1 MSRRDASPP
10 AIQHER
16 DPFPKAVLPVKKLR
30 ASRRSPKR
38 RTDARTVGLRH
49 GSARWSLPSGVRAKP
64 TGKDEAVDALAL
76 TFWTS
81 AGLLLYSQVGYPLLL
96 AVISRARRGIA
107 GRRKPS
113 SRTATARSAPSR
125 ELHDPV
131 RPFVSIIVAA
141 YAEESV
147 IARRVKNLIA
157 LDYPRD
163 RFEVIVSCDGSPDRT
178 AERARAAGA
187 DVVLDRPRAGKVR
200 AQDAGVDRAR
210 GEILAFGDANSIW
223 EPGAL
228 QALVAVFE
236 DPEVGYVC
244 GEVKL
249 INDGG
254 TSQEGL
260 YWRYEMVLRRLESD
274 LRSVTAGNGAIYAAR
289 RQAYLRVDAV
299 MGHDLSFP
307 FNMVKRGW
315 RAVYEPRAKAT
326 EKTVPSLEGEFARK
340 RRFMAHTWPIVVR
353 GGMLSPRGY
362 DSLYALMIFSHRT
375 LRYLSPV
382 LHVTALATSL
392 ALMGKSRIYAAA
404 AAGQLAVLG
413 AGAVAPVMPARPLLI
428 ARHYILTTT
437 SVAVGFWD
445 WLTGGTSPGW
455 EPVKEVR

>member
-1 MSRRDASPP
+1 
-10 AIQHER
+10 
-16 DPFPKAVLPVKKLR
+16 
-30 ASRRSPKR
+30 
-38 RTDARTVGLRH
+38 
-49 GSARWSLPSGVRAKP
+49 
-64 TGKDEAVDALAL
+64 
-76 TFWTS
+76 
-81 AGLLLYSQVGYPLLL
+81 
-96 AVISRARRGIA
+96 
-107 GRRKPS
+107 
-113 SRTATARSAPSR
+113 
-125 ELHDPV
+125 
-131 RPFVSIIVAA
+131 VSIIVAA

-147 IARRVKNLIA
+147 IARRVKNLVA

-178 AERARAAGA
+178 AERAQAAGA

-223 EPGAL
+223 EPDAL
-228 QALVAVFE
+228 QALVAAFE

-249 INDGG
+249 VNDGG

-274 LRSVTAGNGAIYAAR
+274 LLSVTGGNGAIYAVR
-289 RQAYLRVDAV
+289 REAYLRVDAV

-315 RAVYEPRAKAT
+315 RAVYEPRAKAM
-326 EKTVPSLEGEFARK
+326 EKTVPSVEGEFARK
-340 RRFMAHTWPIVVR
+340 RRFMSHTWPIVVR
-353 GGMLSPRGY
+353 GGMLTPRGY
-362 DSLYALMIFSHRT
+362 DPLYALMIFSHRT
-375 LRYLSPV
+375 LRYISPV

-392 ALMGKSRIYAAA
+392 ALMRRSRIYAAA

-413 AGAVAPVMPARPLLI
+413 AGAVAPVIPARPLLI